1 MKKIIFSLVL
11 VLSSYAAWA
20 QTFSLTGTLKD
31 SVDNSPL
38 IGANII
44 LTSVRETDKKFYAV
58 ADINGNFQ
66 VTGLEKTFYKME
78 VSFVGYGTLKKFVR
92 ITDPVTT
99 LGNVLMNED
108 AELLQEVTIEGETV
122 ASVQKGDTTQF
133 NANAFKTNP
142 DANTEDLIRKMPGIT
157 VENGTVQAQ
166 GENVGKVLVDGR
178 EFFGNDATVALRSL
192 PADVVEKI
200 EVFDRL
206 SDQSQFTGFDDGNTT
221 KTINIVTK
229 STLKTSQFGKI
240 YAGYGT
246 DNRYLAGGNLN
257 IFNGDQRIS
266 FIGMSNNISEQNFS
280 TQDLLGVVGT
290 SNQRRGFGG
299 GAGGGFTGGR
309 AGFTGGNFRFGGT
322 SNFLVGQQN
331 GITSTNSFGINFMDS
346 WGEKVNITASYFF
359 NMTNNDNL
367 QLVSQE
373 YFLDDNNQFYDE
385 STISRADNMNH
396 RLNLRLEYTLNE
408 RNSLIWTPTV
418 NLQDYES
425 SSQVAGVN
433 YLDETNL
440 LSETENFNSANNYG
454 YNIASNLLLRHSF
467 AKRGRTLSWNIRTD
481 YNEKDGDAFLT
492 SSNNFYNGPVYSS
505 DSLLQQTMTGSDGY
519 TFASNLV
526 YTEPLGE
533 SGQLQLSYN
542 TSFARSNSTRYTYDF
557 NYSDQLFSVLDTALS
572 NTFMND
578 YLTQRAGGSYR
589 LRKGKVFFTLGADF
603 QNANLVGDQT
613 FPVETSG
620 EKTFNNIL
628 PNAMFMFTVSRN
640 TNLRIF
646 YRTRTNAPTISQLQ
660 NVVDNSNPLQLTTG
674 NPDLKQQIDHFVIA
688 RYSLSRVE
696 SNSTFFALAFL
707 RFADN
712 YLGNSTI
719 IADQN
724 MVLPDGTVLNR
735 GSQFSM
741 PVNLSGYW
749 SGRGFLTYGFPLRF
763 VKSNLNLSSS
773 YNYSRTPGLINNA
786 LNNSDSHTFSEGIT
800 LSSNISEKIDFTLS
814 YSANYNIVE
823 NSIRPE
829 LDNNYFYHT
838 AGFGSAITFWKGL
851 VLRNDLNNYLYRG
864 LSDEFNQDFFLWNI
878 SLAKRIF
885 KEQNGEIRLG
895 VFDVLKQNR
904 SITRNVTE
912 TYVEDV
918 NTEVLKQYFMLT
930 FTYNLKALGQKKG

>member
-1 MKKIIFSLVL
+1 
-11 VLSSYAAWA
+11 
-20 QTFSLTGTLKD
+20 
-31 SVDNSPL
+31 
-38 IGANII
+38 
-44 LTSVRETDKKFYAV
+44 
-58 ADINGNFQ
+58 
-66 VTGLEKTFYKME
+66 
-78 VSFVGYGTLKKFVR
+78 
-92 ITDPVTT
+92 
-99 LGNVLMNED
+99 
-108 AELLQEVTIEGETV
+108 
-122 ASVQKGDTTQF
+122 
-133 NANAFKTNP
+133 
-142 DANTEDLIRKMPGIT
+142 
-157 VENGTVQAQ
+157 
-166 GENVGKVLVDGR
+166 
-178 EFFGNDATVALRSL
+178 
-192 PADVVEKI
+192 
-200 EVFDRL
+200 
-206 SDQSQFTGFDDGNTT
+206 
-221 KTINIVTK
+221 
-229 STLKTSQFGKI
+229 
-240 YAGYGT
+240 
-246 DNRYLAGGNLN
+246 
-257 IFNGDQRIS
+257 
-266 FIGMSNNISEQNFS
+266 
-280 TQDLLGVVGT
+280 
-290 SNQRRGFGG
+290 
-299 GAGGGFTGGR
+299 
-309 AGFTGGNFRFGGT
+309 
-322 SNFLVGQQN
+322 
-331 GITSTNSFGINFMDS
+331 
-346 WGEKVNITASYFF
+346 
-359 NMTNNDNL
+359 
-367 QLVSQE
+367 
-373 YFLDDNNQFYDE
+373 
-385 STISRADNMNH
+385 
-396 RLNLRLEYTLNE
+396 
-408 RNSLIWTPTV
+408 
-418 NLQDYES
+418 
-425 SSQVAGVN
+425 
-433 YLDETNL
+433 
-440 LSETENFNSANNYG
+440 
-454 YNIASNLLLRHSF
+454 
-467 AKRGRTLSWNIRTD
+467 
-481 YNEKDGDAFLT
+481 
-492 SSNNFYNGPVYSS
+492 
-505 DSLLQQTMTGSDGY
+505 
-519 TFASNLV
+519 
-526 YTEPLGE
+526 
-533 SGQLQLSYN
+533 
-542 TSFARSNSTRYTYDF
+542 
-557 NYSDQLFSVLDTALS
+557 
-572 NTFMND
+572 MND

-878 SLAKRIF
+878 NLAKRIF